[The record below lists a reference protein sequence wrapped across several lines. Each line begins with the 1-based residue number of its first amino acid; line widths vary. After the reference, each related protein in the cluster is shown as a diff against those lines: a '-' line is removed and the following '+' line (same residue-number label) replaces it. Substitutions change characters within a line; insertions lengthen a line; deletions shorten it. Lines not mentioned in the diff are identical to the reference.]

1 MIITNG
7 LQNAIVILSLNI
19 RQRIQHIDPS
29 LKNHRSIEMAQYIRR
44 YYYWLFC
51 IVVVF
56 FYLLRKHVFQVVV
69 VRRITC
75 VEVVLAF
82 VLLLLFYALRLFVF

>member
-1 MIITNG
+1 MKLDTNQSFYFTFVSPSLRAQPDSLLEIADLMIITNG
-7 LQNAIVILSLNI
+7 LQNPIVILSLNI

-29 LKNHRSIEMAQYIRR
+29 LKNHRSIEMSQYIRR

-56 FYLLRKHVFQVVV
+56 F
-69 VRRITC
+69 
-75 VEVVLAF
+75 
-82 VLLLLFYALRLFVF
+82 